1 MGDDSVP
8 LFLDQGTT
16 KRYKILIDHLDYKFI
31 EKCTDV
37 KHLEKI
43 LRVLRSGEEG
53 YYPELT
59 LFCEKRV
66 EHLDLRSRAL
76 RKDKPLA
83 TASDFTAEEW
93 KTINDELM
101 SWVTEMNE
109 DYKKSQFLRTD
120 TVHERQDNLPP
131 IRCSSSCLPANQNK
145 ILQNNQ
151 RNKKNVPRDYS
162 EWDKFDVEKECSKI
176 DEGCEEN
183 NSKARFLSRPSQPVI
198 KKKIDTTGM
207 TKKEKIFIA
216 THEKEKGNEA
226 FAIGDYVEA
235 VTYYT
240 RSISVIPTAAA
251 YNNKAQAEIKLQDW
265 DSALQDCEKVLDMEP
280 GNVKALIRRATVHG
294 QLQNYQAAIEDLNKV
309 LCIEPENAI
318 AKKNLLQTEMKMKG
332 LKPVSETQ
340 GKGKRIL
347 IRDIEDSEVD
357 EERWENTEG
366 CERSGGDKSY
376 VRAGHFLCSWKC
388 FRRQI
393 NLCNMRMPQGC
404 GPLFVHPSF
413 TRTIV
418 SSDDASSNS
427 LLNFLVEAGVPVRGE
442 AAAEEEAMGNAQKKF
457 HSKGGGGK
465 GEDRDAQKQREST
478 ECGLKKGTSE
488 KKTQKRL
495 SDHEG
500 EVNGYLH
507 SDRKTES
514 PEAEKICRSQGA
526 GSQPVAGGSSTSLPP
541 IAAKLKSEG
550 NELFKSGQFGEA
562 VLKYSEAIEYVIGLG
577 EQSPDDLSILY
588 SNRAACYLKEGNCSD
603 CVQDCNR
610 ALELQ
615 PFSLKPLLRR
625 AMANESMERYRQAY
639 IDYKTVLQID
649 SSIQAANDS
658 ANRIT
663 KTLIDQDGPSWR
675 EKLPPIPVVPVA
687 AQLHRWDGG
696 NEENKPRSTT
706 DTNRE
711 EQLQMNSEEKFKTLK
726 NEGNDFVRKGKYE
739 EAVNKYSECMKLNTK
754 ECAIYTNRALCYL
767 KLNKYEEAKQD
778 CDHVLQ
784 IEDSNIKA
792 FYRRALAYKGLQNYQ
807 ASVDDFN
814 KVLLIDP
821 NVLEAKKELKEVTQL
836 LNRDSSAGASGP
848 QKQRKK
854 ITIQEVTEPDEQEG
868 RHFATSEDVVT
879 DHATS
884 KEADQEDVPLKTSE
898 KLCISE
904 PSNAYDFGQIINAVN
919 INKDKAACADLLTIT
934 DPKKLPMLLGNKLE
948 GEIFSIFIQ
957 SLEYYVVGKD
967 PGLVYQHLFYLSKA
981 ERFKVVLAFLSKS
994 EKEQVFKRDLQLI
1007 RSMQIRLC
1015 FTSKMPILF
1024 FGHGGKAVV
1033 DFNVLIVE
1041 VVGNARPLVKP
1052 TH

>member
-1 MGDDSVP
+1 
-8 LFLDQGTT
+8 GTT

-366 CERSGGDKSY
+366 CERSGGDKSN
-376 VRAGHFLCSWKC
+376 VMS
-388 FRRQI
+388 
-393 NLCNMRMPQGC
+393 
-404 GPLFVHPSF
+404 
-413 TRTIV
+413 
-418 SSDDASSNS
+418 
-427 LLNFLVEAGVPVRGE
+427 
-442 AAAEEEAMGNAQKKF
+442 
-457 HSKGGGGK
+457 
-465 GEDRDAQKQREST
+465 DAQKQREST

-495 SDHEG
+495 SDHE
-500 EVNGYLH
+500 
-507 SDRKTES
+507 
-514 PEAEKICRSQGA
+514 

-696 NEENKPRSTT
+696 NEENKPRS
-706 DTNRE
+706 E
-711 EQLQMNSEEKFKTLK
+711 KAEEKFKTLK

-981 ERFKVVLAFLSKS
+981 ERFKV
-994 EKEQVFKRDLQLI
+994 
-1007 RSMQIRLC
+1007 
-1015 FTSKMPILF
+1015 
-1024 FGHGGKAVV
+1024 
-1033 DFNVLIVE
+1033 
-1041 VVGNARPLVKP
+1041 
-1052 TH
+1052 

>member
-1 MGDDSVP
+1 MGDESVP
-8 LFLDQGTT
+8 FLLDQGTT
-16 KRYKILIDHLDYKFI
+16 KTYQIPIAHLDYKFI

-53 YYPELT
+53 CYPELT
-59 LFCEKRV
+59 LFCEKRI
-66 EHLDLRSRAL
+66 EHLDPRSRAL
-76 RKDKPLA
+76 RKDKPPA

-93 KTINDELM
+93 ETINGELM

-109 DYKKSQFLRTD
+109 DDKKPQFPGTL
-120 TVHERQDNLPP
+120 HERQDNLPP
-131 IRCSSSCLPANQNK
+131 IRCSSSCLSANQHEK
-145 ILQNNQ
+145 SQDKQ
-151 RNKKNVPRDYS
+151 RNKKNIPRDYS

-183 NSKARFLSRPSQPVI
+183 NSKARFFSRPRLPVI
-198 KKKIDTTGM
+198 EKKIDTTGM

-216 THEKEKGNEA
+216 NREKEKGNEA
-226 FAIGDYVEA
+226 FASGDYVEA

-251 YNNKAQAEIKLQDW
+251 YNNKAQAEIKLRNW

-280 GNVKALIRRATVHG
+280 GNVKALMRRATVHN
-294 QLQNYQAAIEDLNKV
+294 QLQNYQTAIEDLNKV

-318 AKKNLLQTEMKMKG
+318 AKKNLLEIEKKLKG

-347 IRDIEDSEVD
+347 IQDIEDSEGD
-357 EERWENTEG
+357 EERGENTEES
-366 CERSGGDKSY
+366 ERSNGDKKS
-376 VRAGHFLCSWKC
+376 
-388 FRRQI
+388 
-393 NLCNMRMPQGC
+393 
-404 GPLFVHPSF
+404 
-413 TRTIV
+413 
-418 SSDDASSNS
+418 
-427 LLNFLVEAGVPVRGE
+427 GVPVRGE
-442 AAAEEEAMGNAQKKF
+442 ATAGEVAMGNTHRKFRTKGDGSKAEDGETKKQK
-457 HSKGGGGK
+457 
-465 GEDRDAQKQREST
+465 EST
-478 ECGLKKGTSE
+478 ESGLKKGTSE
-488 KKTQKRL
+488 ENSQKHL

-507 SDRKTES
+507 SYQRSETPQD
-514 PEAEKICRSQGA
+514 EKISRSHGA
-526 GSQPVAGGSSTSLPP
+526 GSQPVGDTSSTSLPP
-541 IAAKLKSEG
+541 LAAKLKSEG

-603 CVQDCNR
+603 CIQDCNR

-625 AMANESMERYRQAY
+625 AMAHESMERYRQAY

-696 NEENKPRSTT
+696 GFTSENKPSAT
-706 DTNRE
+706 DVNRE
-711 EQLQMNSEEKFKTLK
+711 EQLQMNCEKAEEKFKTLK
-726 NEGNDFVRKGKYE
+726 NEGNDFIKKGKYE
-739 EAVNKYSECMKLNTK
+739 EAANKYSECMKLNTK
-754 ECAIYTNRALCYL
+754 ECTVYTNRALCYL
-767 KLNKYEEAKQD
+767 KLCKYEEAKQD

-807 ASVDDFN
+807 ASVDDF
-814 KVLLIDP
+814 KRVLLIDP
-821 NVLEAKKELKEVTQL
+821 DVLEAKRELEEVTQL
-836 LNRDSSAGASGP
+836 LNFDNSAVADGQ

-854 ITIQEVTEPDEQEG
+854 ITIQEVTDSDEQEE
-868 RHFATSEDVVT
+868 RQFATSEDVVT
-879 DHATS
+879 DCVAS
-884 KEADQEDVPLKTSE
+884 KETVQMNALLQTSE
-898 KLCISE
+898 KLRISE
-904 PSNAYDFGQIINAVN
+904 PANAYDFGQIINAVN
-919 INKDKAACADLLTIT
+919 TNKDKAACAELLTIT
-934 DPKKLPMLLGNKLE
+934 DPKKLPMLLSNKLE
-948 GEIFSIFIQ
+948 GEIFLIFIQ
-957 SLEYYVVGKD
+957 SLEYYVVGKN

-981 ERFKVVLAFLSKS
+981 ERFKVVLALLSKN
-994 EKEQVFKRDLQLI
+994 EKEQVHQLFDSLSENQNHQYSWEDLESLKKVYE
-1007 RSMQIRLC
+1007 L
-1015 FTSKMPILF
+1015 
-1024 FGHGGKAVV
+1024 
-1033 DFNVLIVE
+1033 
-1041 VVGNARPLVKP
+1041 
-1052 TH
+1052 

>member
-1 MGDDSVP
+1 
-8 LFLDQGTT
+8 GTT
-16 KRYKILIDHLDYKFI
+16 KTYKIPIGHLDYKFI

-53 YYPELT
+53 CYPELT
-59 LFCEKRV
+59 LFCEKRI
-66 EHLDLRSRAL
+66 EHLDPRSRAL
-76 RKDKPLA
+76 RKDKPAA

-93 KTINDELM
+93 EAINGELM

-109 DYKKSQFLRTD
+109 DDKKPQFLRTD
-120 TVHERQDNLPP
+120 TLQERQDNLPP
-131 IRCSSSCLPANQNK
+131 IRCSSSSLPANQNK
-145 ILQNNQ
+145 KLQNKQ
-151 RNKKNVPRDYS
+151 RNKKNIPRDYS

-183 NSKARFLSRPSQPVI
+183 NSKARFFSRPSLPIIEQ
-198 KKKIDTTGM
+198 KIDTTGM

-216 THEKEKGNEA
+216 TREKEKGNEA

-280 GNVKALIRRATVHG
+280 GNVKALMRRATVYS
-294 QLQNYQAAIEDLNKV
+294 QLQNYQTAIEDLNKV
-309 LCIEPENAI
+309 LCVEPENVI
-318 AKKNLLQTEMKMKG
+318 AKKNLLEIEKNLKG
-332 LKPVSETQ
+332 LKPVPETQ
-340 GKGKRIL
+340 GKGRRIL
-347 IRDIEDSEVD
+347 IQDVEDSEGD
-357 EERWENTEG
+357 EERGENTE
-366 CERSGGDKSY
+366 EK
-376 VRAGHFLCSWKC
+376 
-388 FRRQI
+388 
-393 NLCNMRMPQGC
+393 
-404 GPLFVHPSF
+404 
-413 TRTIV
+413 
-418 SSDDASSNS
+418 
-427 LLNFLVEAGVPVRGE
+427 
-442 AAAEEEAMGNAQKKF
+442 MGNAQRKF
-457 HSKGGGGK
+457 HSKGGGSK
-465 GEDRDAQKQREST
+465 AEDRETQKQKEST
-478 ECGLKKGTSE
+478 ESRLKKGTSE
-488 KKTQKRL
+488 KKPQKHL

-500 EVNGYLH
+500 
-507 SDRKTES
+507 
-514 PEAEKICRSQGA
+514 SQSA
-526 GSQPVAGGSSTSLPP
+526 GGGSSTSLPP
-541 IAAKLKSEG
+541 TAAKLKSEG

-675 EKLPPIPVVPVA
+675 EKLSPIPVVPVA

-696 NEENKPRSTT
+696 NFTSESKPSEKAEET
-706 DTNRE
+706 
-711 EQLQMNSEEKFKTLK
+711 FKTLK
-726 NEGNDFVRKGKYE
+726 NEGNDFVKKGKYE

-754 ECAIYTNRALCYL
+754 ECTIYTNRALCYL
-767 KLNKYEEAKQD
+767 KLYKYEEAKQD

-814 KVLLIDP
+814 RVLLIDP
-821 NVLEAKKELKEVTQL
+821 NVLEAKKELEEVTQL
-836 LNRDSSAGASGP
+836 LNLDSSAVVGDQ

-854 ITIQEVTEPDEQEG
+854 IIIQEVTESDEEEERQ
-868 RHFATSEDVVT
+868 FATSENVTT
-879 DHATS
+879 DHVTS
-884 KEADQEDVPLKTSE
+884 KEAVQECVPLKSSE
-898 KLCISE
+898 KVHISE
-904 PSNAYDFGQIINAVN
+904 PSNAYDFGQIINAVHT
-919 INKDKAACADLLTIT
+919 NKDKAACADLLTIT
-934 DPKKLPMLLGNKLE
+934 DPKKLPMLLSNKLE
-948 GEIFSIFIQ
+948 GEILSIFIQ
-957 SLEYYVVGKD
+957 SLEHYVLGKD

-981 ERFKVVLAFLSKS
+981 ERFKVVLALLSKN
-994 EKEQVFKRDLQLI
+994 EKEQVQQLFDLLSENQNPQYSLEDLE
-1007 RSMQIRLC
+1007 SL
-1015 FTSKMPILF
+1015 KKVYEL
-1024 FGHGGKAVV
+1024 
-1033 DFNVLIVE
+1033 
-1041 VVGNARPLVKP
+1041 
-1052 TH
+1052 